1 MRMAK
6 IPGRGA
12 PGPEAV
18 PIPAVEEVLLL
29 EDRLE
34 PQAAVEEAPQEHLPE
49 AALLRAAV
57 LQEEPRLALQD
68 AAREAEHRHLP
79 ERTVIIMK
87 QEELLRADAEAEEAE
102 KDRIL

>member
-1 MRMAK
+1 MAK

-29 EDRLE
+29 EDRLA
-34 PQAAVEEAPQEHLPE
+34 PQPAVEEAPQEHLPE

-57 LQEEPRLALQD
+57 LQEEPRLALQA
-68 AAREAEHRHLP
+68 AAREAERRHLP

-87 QEELLRADAEAEEAE
+87 QEDLPPGGGAADAAAR
-102 KDRIL
+102 DRIL